1 MESFWKQFYSDHLA
15 LYQFQ
20 VTFPVKISDDDLDL
34 IERIWCLLRRVILH
48 RFDPDD
54 GLMVI
59 FSRGHD
65 HQVANIVIF
74 MGQIT
79 VFLASICENHVA
91 EDQITGS
98 SADLAICALVED
110 LAQSVRQEKIKEALG
125 KLRPV
130 FRQSFFIK

>member
-1 MESFWKQFYSDHLA
+1 MLIISAHLA
-15 LYQFQ
+15 LNQFH
-20 VTFPVKISDDDLDL
+20 VPFSIEFPDDDLDL
-34 IERIWCLLRRVILH
+34 IKGIWCLFRWVILH

-59 FSRGHD
+59 FSCGHD